1 MRIYTL
7 GTTSRT
13 KEEFLKI
20 LDKYRIKVIFDV
32 RRFPTSHFEHFKREN
47 LIKLCNENKITYTYL
62 GNELGGFRKGGY
74 LKWIETQTFK
84 KGIEIIY
91 KTATYLPAVII
102 CKEKYPF
109 YCHRKY
115 IADDLSKK
123 GVEVIHIID
132 EEKIIIHKELAY
144 ERDNKRNKGIEEKE
158 KSSNFSP

>member
-7 GTTSRT
+7 GTANRT

-20 LDKYRIKVIFDV
+20 LDKYRIKAIFDV

-47 LIKLCNENKITYTYL
+47 LIKICEENKITYTYL

-74 LKWIETQTFK
+74 LKWMESQTFQ
-84 KGIEIIY
+84 KGVEIIY

-102 CKEKYPF
+102 CREKYPF

-115 IADDLSKK
+115 IADELKK
-123 GVEVIHIID
+123 REVEVIHIID
-132 EEKIIIHKELAY
+132 EEKIISHRELNY
-144 ERDNKRNKGIEEKE
+144 ERRNERYNKRNK
-158 KSSNFSP
+158 